1 MIYILCNSS
10 DRLAKKTCYCE
21 LANICYSCELMLL
34 KSRNYSRV
42 KLTCNILFNSA
53 CAVSKMVLMECT
65 VVDKSTKLNAFLC
78 IPLGTKRSVSCA
90 CINSHSEN
98 ITRVCTRLFLVNT
111 KYEGNLGKQVSFN
124 Y

>member
-1 MIYILCNSS
+1 
-10 DRLAKKTCYCE
+10 
-21 LANICYSCELMLL
+21 
-34 KSRNYSRV
+34 
-42 KLTCNILFNSA
+42 
-53 CAVSKMVLMECT
+53 MVLMECT